1 MREPAASLKGPGRA
15 AVPERAAAVPEL
27 AVEQQPLTSTASST
41 LPLHSDLDTESTAL

>member
-1 MREPAASLKGPGRA
+1 MREPAASLKGPG
-15 AVPERAAAVPEL
+15 RAAAVPEL